1 MRKLLSAVLALS
13 IMFTLCIPVHAETKE
28 SNQIIPSLSI
38 SGTTATCNLTVVSN
52 NMSYPIEASVKL
64 MKGNTTVKS
73 WSGLSANGY
82 LSFSDTASV
91 SKGNTYT
98 MKTTVKI
105 NGVSYYVADIVK
117 TCN

>member
-13 IMFTLCIPVHAETKE
+13 IMFTLCIPVHAETRG

-38 SGTTATCNLTVVSN
+38 SGTTATCKLTVVSSN
-52 NMSYPIEASVKL
+52 NTYPIEASVKL
-64 MKGNTTVKS
+64 MNGNTIVKS
-73 WSGLSANGY
+73 WYGITAKGY

-105 NGVSYYVADIVK
+105 NGVSYSVADI
-117 TCN
+117 TN